1 MSEYGK
7 SPESEKSA
15 VDVTAPAYDIRS
27 DEENR
32 LRRKLDTRIMP
43 LVCLL
48 PFSFLDRVN
57 VGFASVAGLQASL
70 GLHGIQYNIGL
81 VFTRHLGVQA
91 SLRQFSL
98 TCFYTTYVVVET
110 PNNLLGKHFGMG
122 RWLAGCAFGFGICC
136 MCSAFVRNFAEFCFV
151 RALLGVFEGGVHPGI
166 VYFLSK
172 FYRRQEL
179 TYRMGLVLAS
189 SNLGAAFG
197 GLIASAILKINH
209 IGWLRTWR
217 NIFLIEGLITTVVS
231 ICVFFLVIDSPIQAR
246 WLTEE
251 EKILAVG
258 RLESEYPAI
267 NEAAQHTRKQTIRQG
282 LLNINA
288 SVYSSWITW
297 LIAVEFLFSTAVF
310 LPTVIATL
318 FPEKTTVEKQLLS
331 VPPYLMAAV
340 VQIITPYISMRMDTR
355 GPFMTAHASVGV
367 IGYAIFVGS
376 RSLHARYAACFLV
389 AAGAFLFDAFS
400 SGLVAVNTGPD
411 TTRAV
416 ALGILS
422 SIGYLGGIIS
432 TWTYVNPDAPDYRK
446 GNILNLVGMVIVL
459 VFTVVTM
466 IYMKWENAQ
475 RARGARDHRLDGLTP
490 AEEAQLGHLH
500 PKFRY
505 KL

>member
-1 MSEYGK
+1 MSKYGK

-48 PFSFLDRVN
+48 HGTFPTAFSFLDRVN

-70 GLHGIQYNIGL
+70 GLHGIQYNIG
-81 VFTRHLGVQA
+81 
-91 SLRQFSL
+91 L

-151 RALLGVFEGGVHPGI
+151 RALLGVFEGGIHPGI

-179 TYRMGLVLAS
+179 TYS
-189 SNLGAAFG
+189 
-197 GLIASAILKINH
+197 

-288 SVYSSWITW
+288 STW
-297 LIAVEFLFSTAVF
+297 LIAVEFLFSNIAVQGAAVF

-432 TWTYVNPDAPDYRK
+432 TWTYVNADAPDYRK

-459 VFTVVTM
+459 VLTVVTM